1 LFFHRVSAT
10 FLSIV
15 AVASF
20 AAFADDPVIMAC
32 HNVNFLA
39 KIQQVGNVSQQIFI
53 PVYMSSAKSVDVS
66 LSSRGLH
73 GYVAH
78 FSHFDPDPDT
88 DILDVQVQVLPVGSA
103 SLPDLQTVG
112 KIMMPYFNFSLV
124 ANVRYTQINVQANPN
139 AGIPSTDIF
148 ELLGADGS
156 PLIRIAQIGDSFGLC
171 DAQPVIPD
179 PAGHG
184 VSGSGSPG
192 GQGQRP

>member
-1 LFFHRVSAT
+1 LPGSIKHSASIRLKPDSLACRDASDLLSERGNGGISLFFHRVSAT

-139 AGIPSTDIF
+139 AGIPVPTFSSCWAPTAR
-148 ELLGADGS
+148 L
-156 PLIRIAQIGDSFGLC
+156 
-171 DAQPVIPD
+171 
-179 PAGHG
+179 
-184 VSGSGSPG
+184 
-192 GQGQRP
+192 